1 MEKICKCCGKIIKD
15 DDDCFVVNF
24 GTPEEFVQ
32 CWTCHISDMDNGRVL
47 QCEACGEYFS
57 ADVLHDE
64 EIGDDSFCACPSCG
78 RDIVE
83 GMTREEFADEHRLI
97 RFAVVVRFFN
107 GPRGYVVSVPVGERA
122 TVVKKLAEKVD
133 LSGASDITYAEI
145 LLEED
150 EF

>member
-15 DDDCFVVNF
+15 DEDYYTVNS
-24 GTPEEFVQ
+24 GMPEEFIQ
-32 CWTCHISDMDNGRVL
+32 CWLCHTSDMDNGKVL

-64 EIGDDSFCACPSCG
+64 KIGDDSFCGCPNCDC
-78 RDIVE
+78 DIVE
-83 GMTREEFADEHRLI
+83 GMTRDEFTDEHRPI
-97 RFAVVVRFFN
+97 RFAVVVHFFN

-122 TVVKKLAEKVD
+122 SVVKKLAEKVD
-133 LSGASDITYAEI
+133 LSGASEITYAEI
-145 LLEED
+145 ILEED